1 MGAGPD
7 IAAGRREAAEYA
19 EAFGELKPPLSHS
32 SALVEAS
39 RCYFCYDAPCIE
51 ACPTGIDIPSFIR
64 KIETGNVKGAALDIL
79 EPNIFGGACARVCPV
94 ETLCE
99 QACVREAQEGKPV
112 AIGLLQRY
120 ATDRFLETG
129 AQPFAR
135 AAPSGKRAAVIGA
148 GPAGLSAAHRL
159 SRLGHDVT
167 VFEARDKPGGLNEY
181 GIAAYKVPNDFA
193 QREAAFILG
202 LGGIEIEYGKALGK
216 EISLTRLRRDFG
228 AVFIGV
234 GQAGVRALDAEGHGL
249 AGIEPAVDYIARL
262 RQADDVSALPV
273 GRRIIVIGGG
283 NTAVD
288 IAVQTKR
295 LGAEDVTI
303 VYRRGPE
310 AMSATGHEQDL
321 AQTDGVRIRHWA
333 QPKRFAGA
341 GGRVTAVEFERTEP
355 GDGGRAQGTGETY
368 MLDADMVFT
377 AIGQILLADPLRDGA
392 AESLTVE
399 GGCIAVGD
407 DMATSLP
414 GVYAGGDCVAGD
426 DLTVQAVEDGKRA
439 ALAMDLYLRS

>member
-7 IAAGRREAAEYA
+7 IAAGRRQAAEYA
-19 EAFGELKPPLSHS
+19 DAFDELKPPLNHA
-32 SALVEAS
+32 SALVDAS
-39 RCYFCYDAPCIE
+39 RCYFCYDAPCVE

-64 KIETGNVKGAALDIL
+64 KIGTGNVKGAALDIL

-112 AIGLLQRY
+112 AIGLLQRH
-120 ATDRFLETG
+120 ATDAFLETG
-129 AQPFAR
+129 EQPFER
-135 AAPSGKRAAVIGA
+135 AASSGKRVAVIGA

-159 SRLGHDVT
+159 SRLGHEVT

-202 LGGIEIEYGKALGK
+202 LGGIAIEYGKALGK
-216 EISLTRLRRDFG
+216 EIALTKLRQDFG

-249 AGIEPAVDYIARL
+249 EGIEPAVDFIARL

-273 GRRIIVIGGG
+273 GRRVIVIGGG

-341 GGRVTAVEFERTEP
+341 AGRVAAVEFERTKP
-355 GDGGRAQGTGETY
+355 GPGGRAQGTGETY
-368 MLDADMVFT
+368 TLDADMVFT
-377 AIGQILLADPLRDGA
+377 AIGQVFLADPLQDGA
-392 AESLTVE
+392 AESLNIE
-399 GGCIAVGD
+399 GGCIAVDGGG
-407 DMATSLP
+407 ATSLP
-414 GVYAGGDCVAGD
+414 GVYAGGDCVAGE

>member
-7 IAAGRREAAEYA
+7 IAGGRRAAAEYA
-19 EAFGELKPPLSHS
+19 EAFGELKPPLNHS

-39 RCYFCYDAPCIE
+39 RCYFCYDAPCVE

-99 QACVREAQEGKPV
+99 QARVREAQEGKPV
-112 AIGLLQRY
+112 AIGLLQRH
-120 ATDRFLETG
+120 ATDLFLETG
-129 AQPFAR
+129 EQPFAR
-135 AAPSGKRAAVIGA
+135 AASSGRRAAVIGA

-216 EISLTRLRRDFG
+216 EISLTRLRQDFG

-234 GQAGVRALDAEGHGL
+234 GQAAVRALDAEGHGL
-249 AGIEPAVDYIARL
+249 AGIEPAVAYIARL
-262 RQADDVSALPV
+262 RQADDVAALPV

-303 VYRRGPE
+303 VYRRGPD

-333 QPKRFAGA
+333 QPKRFAGEA
-341 GGRVTAVEFERTEP
+341 GRVSAVEFERTEP
-355 GDGGRAQGTGETY
+355 GAGGRAQGTGETY
-368 MLDADMVFT
+368 TLDADMVFT
-377 AIGQILLADPLRDGA
+377 AIGQVLLADPLEDGA

-399 GGCIAVGD
+399 GGCIAVDG

-414 GVYAGGDCVAGD
+414 GVYAGGDCVAGQ

-439 ALAMDLYLRS
+439 ALAMDKYLRS

>member
-7 IAAGRREAAEYA
+7 IEAGRRQAAEYA
-19 EAFGELKPPLSHS
+19 EAFDELKPPLNLS
-32 SALVEAS
+32 SALVDAS
-39 RCYFCYDAPCIE
+39 RCYFCYDAPCVE

-64 KIETGNVKGAALDIL
+64 KIQTGNVKGAALDIL
-79 EPNIFGGACARVCPV
+79 EPNIFGGVCARVCPV

-120 ATDRFLETG
+120 ATDAFLETG
-129 AQPFAR
+129 EQPFER
-135 AAPSGKRAAVIGA
+135 AASSGKHAAVIGA

-167 VFEARDKPGGLNEY
+167 IFEARDKPGGLNEY
-181 GIAAYKVPNDFA
+181 GIAAYKVPGGFA

-202 LGGIEIEYGKALGK
+202 LGGIGVEYGKALGK
-216 EISLTRLRRDFG
+216 EISLTKLRRDFG

-234 GQAGVRALDAEGHGL
+234 GQAAVRALDAEGDGL
-249 AGIEPAVDYIARL
+249 EGIEPAVDFIARL
-262 RQADDVSALPV
+262 RQADDVSTLPV
-273 GRRIIVIGGG
+273 GRRVIVIGGG
-283 NTAVD
+283 NTAID

-310 AMSATGHEQDL
+310 AMGATGHEQDL

-333 QPKRFAGA
+333 QPKRFAGEA
-341 GGRVTAVEFERTEP
+341 GRVTAVEFERTKP
-355 GDGGRAQGTGETY
+355 GADGRAQGTGETY
-368 MLDADMVFT
+368 TLDADMVFT
-377 AIGQILLADPLRDGA
+377 AIGQVLLPDPLRDGA
-392 AESLTVE
+392 AEGLTVE
-399 GGCIAVGD
+399 DGCIAVDGD
-407 DMATSLP
+407 GATSLP
-414 GVYAGGDCVAGD
+414 GVYAGGDCVAGE

-439 ALAMDLYLRS
+439 ALAMDIYLRS

>member
-1 MGAGPD
+1 MGVGPD
-7 IAAGRREAAEYA
+7 IAGGRRQAGEYA
-19 EAFGELKPPLSHS
+19 DAFDELKPPLSQS

-64 KIETGNVKGAALDIL
+64 KIKTGNVRGAALDIL

-112 AIGLLQRY
+112 TIGLLQRF
-120 ATDRFLETG
+120 ATDGFFESG
-129 AQPFAR
+129 EQPFER
-135 AAPSGKRAAVIGA
+135 AASSGKRVAVVGA

-159 SRLGHDVT
+159 SRLGHEVT

-202 LGGIEIEYGKALGK
+202 LGGIDMRYGKALGPD
-216 EISLTRLRRDFG
+216 LTLTQLRQDFD
-228 AVFIGV
+228 AVFLGA

-249 AGIEPAVDYIARL
+249 EGIEPAVDFIARL
-262 RQADDVSALPV
+262 RQAADVSSLPV
-273 GRRIIVIGGG
+273 GRRVIIIGGG
-283 NTAVD
+283 NTAID

-303 VYRRGPE
+303 VYRRGPQV
-310 AMSATGHEQDL
+310 MSATGHEQDL

-333 QPKRFAGA
+333 QPKRFSGEAGH
-341 GGRVTAVEFERTEP
+341 VTSVEFERTEP
-355 GDGGRAQGTGETY
+355 DADGRAQGTGETY
-368 MLDADMVFT
+368 TLDADMVFT
-377 AIGQILLADPLRDGA
+377 AIGQVLLADPLQDGA
-392 AESLTVE
+392 AESLDLE
-399 GGCIAVGD
+399 GGRIVTGAGG
-407 DMATSLP
+407 ATSLP
-414 GVYAGGDCVAGD
+414 GVYAGGDCVTGD

-439 ALAMDLYLRS
+439 AFAIDEYLRS